1 MRIIKT
7 VFLLIA
13 MVMAMPIGVQAQLK
27 KTSNTEKVK
36 SFTNGSVTLYKSV
49 IEDGN
54 TVYSVSLRNNSKY
67 LDNIVFHLGNEDE
80 VIKNLHDLST
90 ALKEGKKGDSFEFSA
105 SGVDYLLSYDKVL
118 GQVCFRVSKPHSIT
132 DNFGRFYKATIDNII
147 AYLEKDNK

>member
-13 MVMAMPIGVQAQLK
+13 MLLAMPIGVQAQLK

-36 SFTNGSVTLYKSV
+36 SFTNGSVTLYKSI
-49 IEDGN
+49 IEDGD
-54 TVYSVSLRNNSKY
+54 TIYSVSLRNNSRY
-67 LDNIVFHLGNEDE
+67 FDNVVFHLGTKDE
-80 VIKNLHDLST
+80 MIKNLHELYT

-118 GQVCFRVSKPHSIT
+118 GQVCFRVREPHSIT
-132 DNFGRFYKATIDNII
+132 DDFGRFYKATIDSII
-147 AYLEKDNK
+147 TYLEKDNW

>member
-13 MVMAMPIGVQAQLK
+13 MLLAMPIGVQAQLK

-36 SFTNGSVTLYKSV
+36 SFTNGSVTLYKSI
-49 IEDGN
+49 IEDGD
-54 TVYSVSLRNNSKY
+54 TIYSVSLRNNSRY
-67 LDNIVFHLGNEDE
+67 FDNVVFHLGTKDE
-80 VIKNLHDLST
+80 MIKNLHDLYT

-118 GQVCFRVSKPHSIT
+118 GQVCFRVREPHSIT
-132 DNFGRFYKATIDNII
+132 DDFGRFYKATIDSII
-147 AYLEKDNK
+147 TYLEKDNW